1 MRTLL
6 ASVLALGLIGCTQD
20 LDGDGF
26 NADDD
31 CNDDNDLVNP
41 GADELCDGM
50 DNNCN
55 GKVDEGVEELFFAD
69 ADNDSY
75 GDADSSTPA
84 CSAPE
89 GFVSNADDCNDASA
103 DFYPGAPEAD
113 CTDQNDYNCDGSVG
127 FADADGDGWA
137 ACEDC
142 DDSDAAL
149 SPSAS
154 EVCDDIDNNCNG
166 VVDVDATETPTWY
179 LDYDGDT
186 YGDATVSVDQC
197 DPPARFVDNALDCD
211 DSSDAAFPGGVE
223 ICDNYDN
230 DCDGTVDGAAA
241 EGALPFYTDA
251 DGDGYGVTG
260 SEAYI
265 CFPGTD
271 QVAEPGDCDDVDET
285 VSPGATEI
293 CNDGVDN
300 DCDGTSEG
308 CEIDAEELSDIVLRG
323 EAAEDYAGRSIT
335 GVGDLNNDGVDDV
348 VVGAD
353 GYADE
358 GAAYIIY
365 GPLTVGTDT
374 TLDTVAH
381 VVVEG
386 TSSAGLAGKRT
397 LGLGDIDGDGLD
409 DMLVAAPTA
418 TDWATRSG
426 TVHLFLGSSIA
437 AQTSGTA
444 MSIDDSDFQWNGNDN
459 YDWAGQGL
467 ADVGDWDSDG
477 IDDFAIGA
485 TGDDVGGAGAG
496 TVYIITGTGAAP
508 TGGTTSVATAAELSV
523 TGHASWY
530 IGANISGLGDFDGD
544 GSDDLG
550 IGVIQADA
558 NGNLS
563 GSAFVIGGGQSGT
576 IDLDDA
582 DMRLNGA
589 NANDRAGAG
598 LGAAGDVDG
607 DGYAD
612 MLVGVSRD
620 DAAGADAGAIILMY
634 GRSDLSAIDGSDIQ
648 TVADA
653 TVTGPAA
660 GIGLGESFVGNF
672 DFDGD
677 GELDLLAGAPRDGL
691 NGEGAGYLMLG
702 PISGTRSLA
711 TDAYASFVGDGPS
724 DGVGSSVSV
733 PGDLLGTGALVL
745 GVGGWGDDANGTDS
759 GGVFFISEIGL

>member
-1 MRTLL
+1 MRTIL
-6 ASVLALGLIGCTQD
+6 ASVLALGLIGCTTD
-20 LDGDGF
+20 ADGDGSPS
-26 NADDD
+26 DKD
-31 CNDDNDLVNP
+31 CNDDNDLQFP
-41 GADELCDGM
+41 GNAEICDGV
-50 DNNCN
+50 DNDCN

-75 GDADSSTPA
+75 GDAETSTPA

-89 GFVSNADDCNDASA
+89 GFVSNEDDCNDASA

-127 FADADGDGWA
+127 FADADSDGWA

-142 DDSDAAL
+142 DDSDPDL
-149 SPSAS
+149 SPSAT

-166 VVDVDATETPTWY
+166 VVDIDATETPTWY

-211 DSSDAAFPGGVE
+211 DSSAEALPGGVE

-230 DCDGTVDGAAA
+230 DCDGTVDGPDA

-251 DGDGYGVTG
+251 DADGFGVTA
-260 SEAYI
+260 SEVFI
-265 CFPGTD
+265 CFPSAD
-271 QVAEPGDCDDVDET
+271 QVAEPGDCDDVDAE

-308 CEIDAEELSDIVLRG
+308 CEIDTEELSDIILRG
-323 EAAEDYAGRSIT
+323 QNAEDYAGRSIT

-348 VVGAD
+348 VIGAD

-358 GAAYIIY
+358 GAAYIVY
-365 GPLTVGTDT
+365 GPLTAGTDT
-374 TLDTVAH
+374 TLDQVAH
-381 VVVEG
+381 VTVEG
-386 TSSAGLAGKRT
+386 TSSAGSAGERS

-409 DMLVAAPTA
+409 DMVVAAPTA
-418 TDWATRSG
+418 TDGATRSG

-437 AQTSGTA
+437 AQTSGSA
-444 MSIDDSDFQWNGNDN
+444 LSVDDSDFQWNGNDA
-459 YDWAGQGL
+459 YDWAGEGL
-467 ADVGDWDSDG
+467 ANLGDWNDDS
-477 IDDFAIGA
+477 INDFAIGA
-485 TGDDVGGAGAG
+485 TGDEAGAAFGG
-496 TVYIITGTGAAP
+496 TVYIITGTGSAP
-508 TGGTTSVATAAELSV
+508 TGSAVSVATAAELSI
-523 TGHASWY
+523 TGNASWY
-530 IGANISGLGDFDGD
+530 IGANIDGVGDFDGD
-544 GSDDLG
+544 GYDDIG
-550 IGVIQADA
+550 IGNIQANA
-558 NGNLS
+558 NGSLS
-563 GSAFVIGGGQSGT
+563 GAAFVVGGGQSGSLD
-576 IDLDDA
+576 IDDA
-582 DMRLNGA
+582 DLRLNGGA
-589 NANDRAGAG
+589 SDRAGAG
-598 LGAAGDVDG
+598 LAAAGDIDD
-607 DGYAD
+607 DGYPD

-620 DAAGADAGAIILMY
+620 DTAGADAGAIVLVY
-634 GRSDLSAIDGSDIQ
+634 GRADLTTIDGSDIQ

-653 TVTGPAA
+653 TVLGPDA
-660 GIGLGESFVGNF
+660 GIALGESFVGNF

-691 NGEGAGYLMLG
+691 NGEGAGYLLLG

-724 DGVGSSVSV
+724 DGVGSEVSV
-733 PGDLLGTGALVL
+733 PGDFLGTGAVVL
-745 GVGGWGDDANGTDS
+745 GVGGWGDDANGVDS